1 MIIASCSLE
10 EDYSNSNSYQNKVK
24 IMHKSFN
31 DLLKDQKFSKAYNK
45 VQAQKNNAAKTV
57 MEEQYQ
63 FTIAD
68 KPVKIVQSE
77 NGTTYTLLINR
88 TIDDANTF
96 ENLVIK
102 YENDGSINATIIN
115 YQPFYPLNTMNYF
128 TGTAFNGLQS
138 VTPIVY
144 NDALVSTTGK
154 ISSDCYS
161 VCTILC
167 HDLTESG
174 PYSVPHPPGS
184 SCTGNNVTIDCVVT
198 CWGDNI
204 GGEDAG
210 NDIGTADNTSG
221 GGTDSSNN
229 SGSVSTPPNN
239 CGNCNNPIE
248 TAPVLELDEEEEEID
263 PCTDLKNKFVSNR
276 ENIKPIIDSLKTFL
290 NEPDERSVSFKITRV
305 IDQPDNYEH
314 LWEVGN
320 GNTAPVSF
328 GRFWYG
334 SIHTHPFGSDTMFSW
349 QDVDNLLSLYQG
361 ATARNKGLVFNMIV
375 SSNGDVYCIKV
386 DNIVKLKLQIENDW
400 NIPELA
406 DCDDSEK
413 NAALL
418 EMMQEVYSSDSNSER
433 AFLKKFSNYG
443 VSLYKADSTLTNWSK
458 LSLTEPVSANS
469 IVNNSPCN

>member
-1 MIIASCSLE
+1 
-10 EDYSNSNSYQNKVK
+10 
-24 IMHKSFN
+24 MHKSFN
-31 DLLKDQKFSKAYNK
+31 ELLKDQKFSKAYNK

-88 TIDDANTF
+88 AIDDANTF

-115 YQPFYPLNTMNYF
+115 YQPFYPLNTMDYF
-128 TGTAFNGLQS
+128 TNSAFNGLQS

-184 SCTGNNVTIDCVVT
+184 SCTGYNITIDCVVT

-204 GGEDAG
+204 GGEDTG
-210 NDIGTADNTSG
+210 NDIGTVDNTSG
-221 GGTDSSNN
+221 GGTSSSTN
-229 SGSVSTPPNN
+229 SGNVSTPPNN

-248 TAPVLELDEEEEEID
+248 TIPVLELEDDLQEPKTPCEI
-263 PCTDLKNKFVSNR
+263 LKNQTEDNLEIKHKLDSLKQRVLLTNPNRDTTETIVNIERVGLDYEYRVSNSNTIGNTLLSVQGIVSNR
-276 ENIKPIIDSLKTFL
+276 D
-290 NEPDERSVSFKITRV
+290 V
-305 IDQPDNYEH
+305 
-314 LWEVGN
+314 
-320 GNTAPVSF
+320 A
-328 GRFWYG
+328 
-334 SIHTHPFGSDTMFSW
+334 SIHNHPEGIPVFSF
-349 QDVDNLLSLYQG
+349 VD
-361 ATARNKGLVFNMIV
+361 
-375 SSNGDVYCIKV
+375 
-386 DNIVKLKLQIENDW
+386 
-400 NIPELA
+400 
-406 DCDDSEK
+406 
-413 NAALL
+413 
-418 EMMQEVYSSDSNSER
+418 
-433 AFLKKFSNYG
+433 
-443 VSLYKADSTLTNWSK
+443 
-458 LSLTEPVSANS
+458 
-469 IVNNSPCN
+469 IVNYYYTYNFVHESRKNEYTDYLVCFNGTTYALRMENVTALNTLFAGLDLGTAQGREDANNIILEIQKDYGLSTDQIYDQAMAEELFMNVINDTCLGGGSSINLYRKDSDGWGKLVKNGTTITKEPCPQ

>member
-1 MIIASCSLE
+1 
-10 EDYSNSNSYQNKVK
+10 
-24 IMHKSFN
+24 MHKSFN
-31 DLLKDQKFSKAYNK
+31 ELLKDQKFSKAYNK

-88 TIDDANTF
+88 AIDDANTF

-115 YQPFYPLNTMNYF
+115 YQPFYPLNTMDYF
-128 TGTAFNGLQS
+128 TNSAFNGLQS

-174 PYSVPHPPGS
+174 PYSVPHPPGTY
-184 SCTGNNVTIDCVVT
+184 CTGNNVTIDCVVT

-204 GGEDAG
+204 GGEDTG
-210 NDIGTADNTSG
+210 NDIGTVDNTSG
-221 GGTDSSNN
+221 GGTSSSTN
-229 SGSVSTPPNN
+229 SGNVSTPPNN

-248 TAPVLELDEEEEEID
+248 TIPVLELGEEEEVID

-290 NEPDERSVSFKITRV
+290 NEPDERGVSFKVTRV
-305 IDQPDNYEH
+305 IEQPDNYEH

-320 GNTAPVSF
+320 GNTAPVSL
-328 GRFWYG
+328 GGLWYG
-334 SIHTHPFGSDTMFSW
+334 SIHTHPFGYDTMFSW

-361 ATARNKGLVFNMIV
+361 ATVRNKALVFNMVV
-375 SSNGDVYCIKV
+375 SSSGDVYCIKV

-406 DCDDSEK
+406 DCEDSEK
-413 NAALL
+413 NAVLL
-418 EMMQEVYSSDSNSER
+418 EMMQIIYSSDSNSER

-443 VSLYKADSTLTNWSK
+443 ISLYKADSTLTNWSK
-458 LSLTEPVSANS
+458 LSLTDPVSANS

>member
-1 MIIASCSLE
+1 
-10 EDYSNSNSYQNKVK
+10 
-24 IMHKSFN
+24 MHKSFN
-31 DLLKDQKFSKAYNK
+31 ELLKDQKFSKAYNK

-88 TIDDANTF
+88 AIDDANTF

-115 YQPFYPLNTMNYF
+115 YQPFYPLNTMDYF
-128 TGTAFNGLQS
+128 TNSAFNGLQS

-184 SCTGNNVTIDCVVT
+184 SCTGYNITIDCVVT

-204 GGEDAG
+204 GGEDTG
-210 NDIGTADNTSG
+210 NDIGTVDNTSG
-221 GGTDSSNN
+221 GGTSSSTN
-229 SGSVSTPPNN
+229 SGNVSTPPNN

-248 TAPVLELDEEEEEID
+248 TIPVLELGEEEEFQLKD
-263 PCTDLKNKFVSNR
+263 PCEELKELLKSNDSIITYPVG
-276 ENIKPIIDSLKTFL
+276 ENDTIKRPKLKPRFELIGGKVLLSTEYGCTFSYKKQGKIFSQGEIIAGETFSVAL
-290 NEPDERSVSFKITRV
+290 NIG
-305 IDQPDNYEH
+305 
-314 LWEVGN
+314 GN
-320 GNTAPVSF
+320 IYGGIHCHPAVKAHSIPSF
-328 GRFWYG
+328 GDIDWVADCYAEAIIYNKERVFEVIAVRKLG
-334 SIHTHPFGSDTMFSW
+334 STTIPPEVTYYAF
-349 QDVDNLLSLYQG
+349 
-361 ATARNKGLVFNMIV
+361 
-375 SSNGDVYCIKV
+375 KV
-386 DNIVKLKLQIENDW
+386 DDIIMLKQNIEDFIDNVTPTTLSRDEKINQINIEDGAVFDKNPND
-400 NIPELA
+400 
-406 DCDDSEK
+406 
-413 NAALL
+413 L
-418 EMMQEVYSSDSNSER
+418 E
-433 AFLKKFSNYG
+433 KKFLEKYG
-443 VSLYKADSTLTNWSK
+443 NCGLSLYKANENLTNWGK
-458 LSLTEPVSANS
+458 LTLNTNGSVE
-469 IVNNSPCN
+469 NNPCEN

>member
-1 MIIASCSLE
+1 MQQKFFKNSLLLFLIGIIIASCSLE
-10 EDYSNSNSYQNKVK
+10 EDYSNSSSYQNKVK

-31 DLLKDQKFSKAYNK
+31 ELLKDQKFSKAYNK

-88 TIDDANTF
+88 AIDDANTF

-115 YQPFYPLNTMNYF
+115 YQPFYPLNTMDYF
-128 TGTAFNGLQS
+128 TNSAFNGLQS

-184 SCTGNNVTIDCVVT
+184 SCTGYNITIDCVVT

-204 GGEDAG
+204 GGENTG
-210 NDIGTADNTSG
+210 NDIGTVDNTSG
-221 GGTDSSNN
+221 GGTSSSTN
-229 SGSVSTPPNN
+229 SGNVSTPPNN

-248 TAPVLELDEEEEEID
+248 TSPVLELGEEEEEID
-263 PCTDLKNKFVSNR
+263 PCIYLKEIQKNR
-276 ENIKPIIDSLKTFL
+276 
-290 NEPDERSVSFKITRV
+290 
-305 IDQPDNYEH
+305 
-314 LWEVGN
+314 
-320 GNTAPVSF
+320 
-328 GRFWYG
+328 
-334 SIHTHPFGSDTMFSW
+334 
-349 QDVDNLLSLYQG
+349 
-361 ATARNKGLVFNMIV
+361 
-375 SSNGDVYCIKV
+375 
-386 DNIVKLKLQIENDW
+386 
-400 NIPELA
+400 
-406 DCDDSEK
+406 
-413 NAALL
+413 
-418 EMMQEVYSSDSNSER
+418 
-433 AFLKKFSNYG
+433 
-443 VSLYKADSTLTNWSK
+443 
-458 LSLTEPVSANS
+458 
-469 IVNNSPCN
+469 